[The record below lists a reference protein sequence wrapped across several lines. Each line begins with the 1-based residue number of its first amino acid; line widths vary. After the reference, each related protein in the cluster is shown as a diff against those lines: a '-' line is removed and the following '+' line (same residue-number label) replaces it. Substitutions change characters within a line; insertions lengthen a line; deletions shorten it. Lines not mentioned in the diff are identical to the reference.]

1 MASNITAAPDHRPTF
16 REAAAHLVAQ
26 GRTAAAGVRLWILIL
41 LAVTVVGVVGVV
53 GRIAGGFEDRTAWGY
68 YAAVVSFLLS
78 TAAAAPMVSI
88 APTLARASWVRPVT
102 RVSQLFAS
110 VGVVTALLYIPLMF
124 ALPPL
129 VEDGVRR
136 RSIWFGSPALAP
148 HVWGTVAILGLV
160 FIGLALLW
168 ASSIPDLRTVAE
180 TATGLRRRIA
190 RRLAMGFIG
199 TDTQWKALRM
209 RIGVLGAFY
218 FAFLVFTHLV
228 FSADF
233 AVALVAG
240 WKDAIFPM
248 FHAMTSLQSGLAS
261 TIIAAYFIRKFGRM
275 ERYLELDQFW
285 AMSKLM
291 FATSLLWFYF
301 FFSAFIVFW
310 YGRTASDQ
318 AVIDTIVFGPYKWAF
333 IATFLMS
340 FVIPMFT
347 LMWNPV
353 RHSIKGPT
361 IVASIILAGMFLDR
375 IRIYAA
381 SWSARGINDKFIRE
395 IPATHWPDVFDVL
408 VIAGAIGAA
417 ALAFLL
423 ATRLIPAVSLW
434 EIQYMRLLTRP
445 VRFGKGHAVLIAKPD

>member
-1 MASNITAAPDHRPTF
+1 MASHITAAPDHRPTF
-16 REAAAHLVAQ
+16 QEAASQLISR
-26 GRTAAAGVRLWILIL
+26 GRTAASSARLWMLIL
-41 LAVTVVGVVGVV
+41 LAVTLVGVVGVA
-53 GRIAGGFEDRTAWGY
+53 GRIAGGFADRTAWGY

-136 RSIWFGSPALAP
+136 RSIWFGSPPLTP
-148 HVWGTVAILGLV
+148 HVWGTIAIFGLV
-160 FIGLALLW
+160 FLGLALLW
-168 ASSIPDLRTVAE
+168 ASSIPDLRTVSE
-180 TATGLRRRIA
+180 SSTGLRRRLA
-190 RRLAMGFIG
+190 RGLSMGFIG

-209 RIGVLGAFY
+209 RIGVLGALY
-218 FAFLVFTHLV
+218 FLFLIFTHIV

-248 FHAMTSLQSGLAS
+248 YHGMTALQSGLAA
-261 TIIAAYFIRKFGRM
+261 TIVAAFFIRKFGRL

-285 AMSKLM
+285 AMSKLL

-310 YGRTASDQ
+310 YGRSGSDQ
-318 AVIDTIVFGPYKWAF
+318 AVIDILVGGPYRWGF
-333 IATFLMS
+333 IATFFLS
-340 FVIPMFT
+340 FLIPLFS

-361 IVASIILAGMFLDR
+361 IVASLILIGMLIDR
-375 IRIYAA
+375 IRIYGAA
-381 SWSARGINDKFIRE
+381 WSAKGINDKFLRE
-395 IPATHWPDVFDVL
+395 VPATHWPDIFDIL
-408 VIAGAIGAA
+408 VIVGAIGAA
-417 ALAFLL
+417 GLAFML
-423 ATRLIPAVSLW
+423 ATRLVPAVSLW

-445 VRFGKGHAVLIAKPD
+445 ARFIRGHALIIGKPD

>member
-1 MASNITAAPDHRPTF
+1 MASHITTAPDHRPSF
-16 REAAAHLVAQ
+16 QEAASQLISRS
-26 GRTAAAGVRLWILIL
+26 RTAASPARLWIVVLA
-41 LAVTVVGVVGVV
+41 AVTLVGVVGVI
-53 GRIAGGFEDRTAWGY
+53 GRLAGGFADRSAWGY

-78 TAAAAPMVSI
+78 TAGAAPMVSI

-102 RVSQLFAS
+102 RVSQLFAA
-110 VGVVTALLYIPLMF
+110 VGVVTALLYIPLVF

-136 RSIWFGSPALAP
+136 RSIWFGAP
-148 HVWGTVAILGLV
+148 SLTPHFWGTISILGLV

-168 ASSIPDLRTVAE
+168 SSSIPDLRAVSE

-190 RRLAMGFIG
+190 RRLSMGFIG

-218 FAFLVFTHLV
+218 FLFLVFTHIV

-248 FHAMTSLQSGLAS
+248 YHGMTSLQSGLAS
-261 TIIAAYFIRKFGRM
+261 TIVAAYFIRRFGRL
-275 ERYLELDQFW
+275 ERYIELDQFW
-285 AMSKLM
+285 AMSKLL

-310 YGRTASDQ
+310 YGRSGSDQ
-318 AVIDTIVFGPYKWAF
+318 AVIDILVGGPYRWGF
-333 IATFLMS
+333 IATFLLS
-340 FVIPMFT
+340 FVIPLFS

-361 IVASIILAGMFLDR
+361 IIASLILVGMLIDR

-381 SWSARGINDKFIRE
+381 AWSAEGINDRYLRFV
-395 IPATHWPDVFDVL
+395 PPTHWPDPWDVF
-408 VIAGAIGAA
+408 VIVGAIGAA

-423 ATRLIPAVSLW
+423 ATRLVPAVSLW
-434 EIQYMRLLTRP
+434 EVQYMRLLTRP
-445 VRFGKGHAVLIAKPD
+445 VRFIKGHALIIAKPD

>member
-26 GRTAAAGVRLWILIL
+26 GRTASSGVRLWVLIL
-41 LAVTVVGVVGVV
+41 LAVTVVGVIGVA

-136 RSIWFGSPALAP
+136 RSIWFGAPAFTP
-148 HVWGTVAILGLV
+148 HVWGTVAIFGLV
-160 FIGLALLW
+160 LIGLALLW

-180 TATGLRRRIA
+180 TATGMRRRIA

-218 FAFLVFTHLV
+218 FVFLVFTHLV

-240 WKDAIFPM
+240 W
-248 FHAMTSLQSGLAS
+248 
-261 TIIAAYFIRKFGRM
+261 
-275 ERYLELDQFW
+275 
-285 AMSKLM
+285 
-291 FATSLLWFYF
+291 
-301 FFSAFIVFW
+301 
-310 YGRTASDQ
+310 
-318 AVIDTIVFGPYKWAF
+318 
-333 IATFLMS
+333 
-340 FVIPMFT
+340 
-347 LMWNPV
+347 
-353 RHSIKGPT
+353 
-361 IVASIILAGMFLDR
+361 
-375 IRIYAA
+375 
-381 SWSARGINDKFIRE
+381 
-395 IPATHWPDVFDVL
+395 
-408 VIAGAIGAA
+408 
-417 ALAFLL
+417 
-423 ATRLIPAVSLW
+423 
-434 EIQYMRLLTRP
+434 
-445 VRFGKGHAVLIAKPD
+445 

>member
-16 REAAAHLVAQ
+16 QEAAAQLLTR
-26 GRTAAAGVRLWILIL
+26 GRTAASGARLWILIL
-41 LAVTVVGVVGVV
+41 LAVTVVGVVGVI
-53 GRIAGGFEDRTAWGY
+53 GRIASGFDDRAAWGY

-78 TAAAAPMVSI
+78 TAAGAPMVSI

-102 RVSQLFAS
+102 RVSQLFAA
-110 VGVVTALLYIPLMF
+110 VGVVTALLFIPLVF

-136 RSIWFGSPALAP
+136 RSIWFGAP
-148 HVWGTVAILGLV
+148 SLTPHIWGTVAILGLV
-160 FIGLALLW
+160 LIGLALLW
-168 ASSIPDLRTVAE
+168 ASSIPDLRAVAE
-180 TATGLRRRIA
+180 TATGLRRSMA

-218 FAFLVFTHLV
+218 FLFLIFTHIV

-233 AVALVAG
+233 AIALVAG

-248 FHAMTSLQSGLAS
+248 YHGMTALQSGLAS
-261 TIIAAYFIRKFGRM
+261 TIVAAFFIRKFGRL

-285 AMSKLM
+285 AMSKLL

-310 YGRTASDQ
+310 YGRSGSDQ
-318 AVIDTIVFGPYKWAF
+318 AVIDILVGGPYRWAF
-333 IATFLMS
+333 IATFMLS
-340 FVIPMFT
+340 FVIPMFS

-353 RHSIKGPT
+353 RHSFLGPT
-361 IVASIILAGMFLDR
+361 IIGSLILFGMLLDR

-381 SWSARGINDKFIRE
+381 AWSAKGINDKILRE
-395 IPATHWPDVFDVL
+395 VPPTHWPDIFDIL
-408 VIAGAIGAA
+408 VIVGAIGAA

-423 ATRLIPAVSLW
+423 ATRLVPAVSLW
-434 EIQYMRLLTRP
+434 EVQYMRLLTRP
-445 VRFGKGHAVLIAKPD
+445 ARFIKGHALIIGKPD

>member
-1 MASNITAAPDHRPTF
+1 MASNITAAPDHRPTLQ
-16 REAAAHLVAQ
+16 EAASQLIAR
-26 GRTAAAGVRLWILIL
+26 GRAAASGARIWILVL
-41 LAVTVVGVVGVV
+41 LAITAVGVVGVV
-53 GRIAGGFEDRTAWGY
+53 GRVLDGFADRTSWGY

-78 TAAAAPMVSI
+78 TAGAAPMVSI

-110 VGVVTALLYIPLMF
+110 VGVVTALLYIPLVF

-136 RSIWFGSPALAP
+136 RSIWFGAPALTP
-148 HVWGTVAILGLV
+148 HIWGTVAIFGLV

-168 ASSIPDLRTVAE
+168 SSSIPDLRTVSE
-180 TATGLRRRIA
+180 TSTGLRRRLA
-190 RRLAMGFIG
+190 RRLALGFIG

-209 RIGVLGAFY
+209 RIGVLGALY
-218 FAFLVFTHLV
+218 FLFLVFTHIV

-248 FHAMTSLQSGLAS
+248 YHGMTAIQAGLAS
-261 TIIAAYFIRKFGRM
+261 TILAAFFIRKYGRL

-285 AMSKLM
+285 AMAKLM

-318 AVIDTIVFGPYKWAF
+318 AVIDTLVSGPYRWAF
-333 IATFLMS
+333 FATFMLS
-340 FVIPMFT
+340 FVIPLFT

-353 RHSIKGPT
+353 RHSIRGPA
-361 IVASIILAGMFLDR
+361 IVASIILAGMFIDR

-381 SWSARGINDKFIRE
+381 AWSAKGINDKFIRE
-395 IPATHWPDVFDVL
+395 VPPTHWPDVFDVL
-408 VIAGAIGAA
+408 VIVGAIGAA

-434 EIQYMRLLTRP
+434 EVQYMRLLTRP
-445 VRFGKGHAVLIAKPD
+445 VRFVRGHAVIIGKPD